1 MTVIVGKLTDPGYA
15 ASPAASDR
23 SGPRHRTATQPE
35 SYGPMQVLRR
45 SGSSSS
51 LTSLTS
57 LVDPATGEGRIR
69 VCFYCKELLERRDRQ
84 MEVGGTKPLL
94 VQLYDELRG
103 HMDKAANLIPTF
115 LNMSDSL
122 RLAFLLLV

>member
-1 MTVIVGKLTDPGYA
+1 
-15 ASPAASDR
+15 
-23 SGPRHRTATQPE
+23 
-35 SYGPMQVLRR
+35 VLRR

-103 HMDKAANLIPTF
+103 HMDPTSSPPSSTCPTLSGWLF
-115 LNMSDSL
+115 FCSFK
-122 RLAFLLLV
+122 RCGQGIIR